1 MTVRSDLD
9 LVAALAQ
16 GAPGRLIGTAE
27 SDRLDFKQSP
37 YPLGTDKGKYD
48 LCSDVAALANAQG
61 GLIVCGVKAK
71 RRSEEILEAASELT
85 PFARSLVNIETHQHV
100 LDEYVRPLVPVELK
114 WFDHPDDGEKSGSY
128 FVIQVPPLP
137 SDQRYALVRRC
148 ITLDGKMREGVTIPL
163 RNGDRTVH
171 LPADDAYRLINDGLR
186 MRELAHLGSLAAA
199 TPNGVTDADLD
210 ADLESIEQGQDWD
223 AEPTLWWQ
231 SAPGAQASLLS
242 HLYGPDGIEGS
253 LSNQDSLRGVSA
265 FNFKTIDSRPQARDG
280 ALTVSDS
287 RRAVLKVSPS
297 GLVTA
302 GALATGDML
311 GWAMDKRGYPH
322 RLNVLAISEMTLEY
336 FRFVDRFVLPHVT
349 TRWRHRISAR
359 RFRGDAPR
367 LLAQGANPGPSAFG
381 GSPRQASADDWNQ
394 DWTAT
399 GDPET
404 DAFHALERLYALF
417 ALPASANP
425 YVNTSAGRLDT
436 ELLLKGLRT
445 AN

>member
-1 MTVRSDLD
+1 MTVHSDLN

-16 GAPGRLIGTAE
+16 GTPERLIGTAE
-27 SDRLDFKQSP
+27 SDGLDFKQSP

-48 LCSDVAALANAQG
+48 LCSDVTALANSQG

-85 PFARSLVNIETHQHV
+85 PFPRSLVNIETHQHV
-100 LDEYVRPLVPVELK
+100 LDEYVRPLLQVELE
-114 WFDHPDDGEKSGSY
+114 WFDHPEESEKSGSY

-137 SDQRYALVRRC
+137 AEQRYALVRRC

-186 MRELAHLGSLAAA
+186 MRELAHLGSLAGA
-199 TPNGVTDADLD
+199 TPKGPTDADLD
-210 ADLESIEQGQDWD
+210 SDLESLEQAQDWD
-223 AEPTLWWQ
+223 GEPTLWWQ
-231 SAPGAQASLLS
+231 SAPAAGTSLLTR
-242 HLYGPDGIEGS
+242 LYGPDGIEGA
-253 LSNQDSLRGVSA
+253 LSDQDSLRGVSA
-265 FNFKTIDSRPQARDG
+265 FNFRTIDPRPRARDG
-280 ALTVSDS
+280 ALIVGDN

-302 GALATGDML
+302 GALATGDMM
-311 GWAMDKRGYPH
+311 GWAMDSRGYPN

-336 FRFVDRFVLPHVT
+336 FRIVDRFILPHAAT
-349 TRWRHRISAR
+349 GWRHRISAR
-359 RFRGDAPR
+359 RFRGEAPR
-367 LLAQGANPGPSAFG
+367 LLAQGANPGPLAFG
-381 GSPRQASADDWNQ
+381 GSLRQASADDWNE
-394 DWTAT
+394 DWAAT
-399 GDPET
+399 GNPET

-417 ALPASANP
+417 TLPASANP
-425 YVNTSAGRLDT
+425 YVDAPAGRLDT
-436 ELLLKGLRT
+436 ELLLTGLRT